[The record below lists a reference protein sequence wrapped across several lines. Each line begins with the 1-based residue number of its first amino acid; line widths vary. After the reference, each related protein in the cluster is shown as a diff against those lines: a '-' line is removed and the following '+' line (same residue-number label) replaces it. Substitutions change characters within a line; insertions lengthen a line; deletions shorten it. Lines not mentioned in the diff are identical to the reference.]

1 MRNLCYVL
9 LSSVVTFI
17 VLYNLAE
24 NKGEQPREILWVFH
38 DGYND
43 PRQRPMDHYIVLT
56 KNGGVVRIFASEE
69 TVYEVWR
76 PANKNGW
83 DTVYNRLSPEKS
95 EMTEEKVQRL
105 FFEMLKLTVPTEDS
119 SKKEENKDKEITVM
133 TLRHSA

>member
-1 MRNLCYVL
+1 MKERIKKV
-9 LSSVVTFI
+9 S
-17 VLYNLAE
+17 E
-24 NKGEQPREILWVFH
+24 NIYEIPKEGKMLVP
-38 DGYND
+38 G
-43 PRQRPMDHYIVLT
+43 
-56 KNGGVVRIFASEE
+56 RIFASEE